1 MGARRCSDLDDAP
14 AATRIGR
21 LPLRSPL
28 NRCILRGV
36 GELSSK
42 RAGLADG

>member
-14 AATRIGR
+14 AAARTGR
-21 LPLRSPL
+21 LPLASAL
-28 NRCILRGV
+28 NRRHPRGL
-36 GELSSK
+36 GELFYK

>member
-1 MGARRCSDLDDAP
+1 MGARRCSDLNDAP
-14 AATRIGR
+14 AATRTGR

-28 NRCILRGV
+28 NRHLSQGV